1 MAFIKKTLILL
12 ILICL
17 VFIFFPTP
25 KVQGMDPVTIALL
38 APVAIKVAKIAS
50 PYVLRG
56 LLGGAKH
63 LVLMGKDMLGMM
75 RFPLGFAQV
84 TFLAPFGQLK
94 SGVKNLLLG
103 AIAPIKLM
111 VHTLML
117 PVALTGIKVN

>member
-1 MAFIKKTLILL
+1 MKKPLILL
-12 ILICL
+12 ILICMA
-17 VFIFFPTP
+17 FIFFPAP
-25 KVQGMDPVTIALL
+25 KAQAMDPVTIALL
-38 APVAIKVAKIAS
+38 APIAIKAAEIAS

-63 LVLMGKDMLGMM
+63 MVLIGKDMLGML

-94 SGVKNLLLG
+94 NGIKNLILG
-103 AIAPIKLM
+103 SIAPIKLM
-111 VHTLML
+111 IHTLMF

>member
-1 MAFIKKTLILL
+1 MKKFSILI

-17 VFIFFPTP
+17 AFIIFPAP
-25 KVQGMDPVTIALL
+25 KAQAMDPVTIALL
-38 APVAIKVAKIAS
+38 APIAIKAAKIAS
-50 PYVLRG
+50 PYILRG
-56 LLGGAKH
+56 LLSGAKH
-63 LVLMGKDMLGMM
+63 MLVMGKDLLSMM

-103 AIAPIKLM
+103 SIAPIKFGFHAL
-111 VHTLML
+111 LL